1 VIKFRVLDNLP
12 IRRTGSYAKKYEN
25 IENDAEEIRYEI
37 SELSFIAVAGMHA
50 SFFLKLLYSFSC
62 LFRLSHLI
70 L

>member
-1 VIKFRVLDNLP
+1 VIKFRVLDSLP

-50 SFFLKLLYSFSC
+50 SFFLNYSI
-62 LFRLSHLI
+62 LSVVYLDYLI
-70 L
+70 